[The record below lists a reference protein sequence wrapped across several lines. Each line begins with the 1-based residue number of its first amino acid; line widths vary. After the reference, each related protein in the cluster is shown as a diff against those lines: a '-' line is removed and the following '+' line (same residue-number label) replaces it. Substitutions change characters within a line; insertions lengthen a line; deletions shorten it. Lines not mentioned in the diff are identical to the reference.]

1 MIKILVTALLMILLT
16 SQLTRAFEYATAR
29 GVGLGQ
35 TVVLSDPSTSAMLI
49 VPSSALL
56 SGQGRV
62 ELGATRRFELQDLD
76 QGYIA
81 AAFCL
86 NRFTYA
92 ISATQFGNGDLY
104 AERLAR
110 AATAYTFHSF
120 TAGAVASIMEIDFG
134 GHYENLSAFGLGL
147 GTSYRSDKVSVA
159 AVVEDLNW
167 PRLHRNSE
175 RIRPAYSL
183 YTELVG
189 PGSYSVTGKVTFQ
202 KRERPIF
209 GVGQKIDISPL
220 ASVFWGLSTSPFIY
234 GGGLELI
241 YKRSLITYATS
252 YHPTLGFTH
261 ILSVGFMLGRTG
273 SGEDE
278 QSHQRG
284 Y

>member
-1 MIKILVTALLMILLT
+1 MTRSFVTTLLPILLF
-16 SQLTRAFEYATAR
+16 SPITRAFEFATTR
-29 GVGLGQ
+29 GTGLGQ
-35 TVVLSDPSTSAMLI
+35 TVVLSDPSPSAMLI
-49 VPSSALL
+49 VPSSSLNNK
-56 SGQGRV
+56 QGRV
-62 ELGATRRFELQDLD
+62 ELGVMRRFELKDFD

-92 ISATQFGNGDLY
+92 VGATQFGDGDLY

-110 AATAYTFHSF
+110 VATAFTFHSF
-120 TAGAVASIMEIDFG
+120 TAGATASIMEIDFG

-147 GTSYRSDKVSVA
+147 GLSCRYEKVLVA
-159 AVVEDLNW
+159 AVAENLNW
-167 PRLHRNSE
+167 PRLHDNSE
-175 RIRPAYSL
+175 RIKPGYSL

-202 KRERPIF
+202 KRERPTF

-261 ILSVGFMLGRTG
+261 ILSVGFMLGKTG